1 MKIIKNLTVNV
12 TYRVELDNVE
22 VPDDVYDSLA
32 NATIGVESSPIP
44 VKVTKTLRKHLNGFL
59 TISEKLMQW
68 IGNMILKILN
78 NNSIIRNEVI

>member
-12 TYRVELDNVE
+12 TYRVKLDNVE

-44 VKVTKTLRKHLNGFL
+44 VFIFR
-59 TISEKLMQW
+59 
-68 IGNMILKILN
+68 
-78 NNSIIRNEVI
+78 

>member
-32 NATIGVESSPIP
+32 NCYDWGGVVPNPSESDEDS
-44 VKVTKTLRKHLNGFL
+44 GFL